1 MPPFKGQLTQKQIQ
15 DVATY
20 VVQQITHGS
29 TK

>member
-1 MPPFKGQLTQKQIQ
+1 MPPFKGQLSAKQIN

-20 VVQQITHGS
+20 VVTDITHGS